1 MTSLKHA
8 AVFLIQTLFN
18 LYLFI
23 LLMRLVFQ
31 YFRVDFYNPLTQFIV
46 KLTSPLVVPLRR
58 LIPGYFGI
66 DFATV
71 ILLFVLTYL
80 KLFLLSIIVLPGFP
94 NLLGLLVATCGDI
107 LSMTFNLFF
116 YAILAYILFS
126 WLAPMTHSPIRAILH
141 QISEPILRLFRKKIP
156 PISGFDLS
164 PLFAL
169 ISLQLLNIL
178 IASPLTRIAV

>member
-8 AVFLIQTLFN
+8 AVFIIQTLFN

-58 LIPGYFGI
+58 IIPGYFGI

-71 ILLFVLTYL
+71 ILIFALTYL
-80 KLFLLSIIVLPGFP
+80 KLFLLSMVALGFP
-94 NLLGLLVATCGDI
+94 NMLGLVVATFGDI
-107 LSMTFNLFF
+107 LSMTLNFFF
-116 YAILAYILFS
+116 YAIIAYILFN
-126 WLAPMTHSPIRAILH
+126 WLAPMTHSPIRTILH
-141 QISEPILRLFRKKIP
+141 QISEPLLRPFRKKIP
-156 PISGFDLS
+156 SISGFDIS
-164 PLFAL
+164 PLFVL
-169 ISLQLLNIL
+169 MCLQLLNIL
-178 IASPLTRIAV
+178 IADPLVRLAV